1 MANLSERG
9 PPAPNSEAPEDP
21 AYWEPT
27 VAFLRFTIAFVLAG
41 SLLLSAALLLFAQH
55 QQVRAGIALAF
66 GLVAVASALI
76 FVQGRVKA
84 AFLFLG
90 AGIWGLTTLATFAL
104 GGAQAA
110 IAQMYPLMI
119 LLAGWLLSTRA
130 AIVVAV
136 LSSVAVL
143 GVALLEQSGLLVASP
158 PMIPAVRWIIPAMV
172 FALTAVLIH
181 YFVRAYRSR
190 LQELRESE
198 ARFHSLSR
206 LSSDWFWEQD
216 SELRF
221 VSTSGGEHGFGG
233 ITALDHVGRRRWEL
247 PGTEIVGQGWEE
259 HRAALEARQSFRDVI
274 LRRRSADGVIHYVS
288 VAGEPVFDAAGAFIG
303 YRGVAT
309 DVTQRIEAEQQARD
323 ADERLRLAIEYLGES
338 IAITDADDRI
348 VMANRVFRE
357 LNGNTHL
364 VEPGHLYEDHLRAG
378 IALGNFPEAI
388 GREEA
393 WLAARL
399 ERRRIGG
406 QIDVKRQEGTWLK
419 VTDQRL
425 PDGGMVHFALD
436 VTDIKKAEELLRQAL
451 ENLGEMI
458 CLTDA
463 EDRIVLANRRMLEFN
478 AQVAEYLAPGRGYD
492 EHLRAGIRLGLFP
505 DAEGRED
512 AWVAERMSYRRAP
525 RGPVERRR
533 QDGRWLLVDD
543 QVLPDG
549 SIISWGVEITDAKRA
564 EEALRALNVDL
575 ERRVAERTAQLEA
588 SNRELESFSYS
599 VSHDL
604 RAPLR
609 AVTGFSKL
617 LLEQEGPKLSSEAR
631 RYLGVIDANGRRMGS
646 LIDALLALGR
656 YTRVELNKVAVDMG
670 RLAQEVADELAPSW
684 PGSKIEVGPL
694 PPALGNA
701 TLLKQVLL
709 NLVGNALKYSAN
721 VPAPRVEVRAA
732 GGRYVVSDNGVGFD
746 MAYVDKL
753 FKPFERLHTEREF
766 EGTGIGL
773 AIVKLI
779 VERHGGS
786 IEARSTEGG
795 GASFSFMLGR
805 D

>member
-1 MANLSERG
+1 M
-9 PPAPNSEAPEDP
+9 
-21 AYWEPT
+21 
-27 VAFLRFTIAFVLAG
+27 VALLRFAIAFVLAG
-41 SLLLSAALLLFAQH
+41 SLLLSAALLLFAPH
-55 QQVRAGIALAF
+55 QQGRVGIALAF

-76 FVQGRVKA
+76 FGGGRTKA

-90 AGIWGLTTLATFAL
+90 AGIWGLTTFSIFAL
-104 GGAQAA
+104 GGSQAA
-110 IAQMYPLMI
+110 IVVIYPLMI
-119 LLAGWLLSTRA
+119 LLAGWLVSTRA
-130 AIVVAV
+130 GIAVAV
-136 LSSVAVL
+136 LSAMAMLAVTL
-143 GVALLEQSGLLVASP
+143 MEQFGWLSGARP
-158 PMIPAVRWIIPAMV
+158 GIPEVRWIVQTMV
-172 FALTAVLIH
+172 FALTAVLVH
-181 YFVRAYRSR
+181 YFVPAYHR
-190 LQELRESE
+190 QQQFRESE
-198 ARFHSLSR
+198 ARFHRLSR

-216 SELRF
+216 AELRY
-221 VSTSGGEHGFGG
+221 VSTSGGEDGFGG

-247 PGTEIVGQGWEE
+247 PGTEIVGQGWDE
-259 HRAALEARQSFRDVI
+259 HRAVLEARQSFRDLI
-274 LRRRSADGVIHYVS
+274 LRRRSVDGAIHYVS
-288 VAGEPVFDAAGAFIG
+288 VAGEPVFDAAGAFAG
-303 YRGVAT
+303 YHGVAR
-309 DVTQRIEAEQQARD
+309 DVTQRVAAELQARE
-323 ADERLRLAIEYLGES
+323 ADNRLRFAIEHLGES
-338 IAITDADDRI
+338 IAITDAEDRI
-348 VMANRVFRE
+348 FVANRAFRE

-364 VEPGHLYEDHLRAG
+364 VEPGRRYEEHIDAG
-378 IALGNFPEAI
+378 IALGNYPDAI
-388 GREEA
+388 GREAA
-393 WLAARL
+393 WLEARL
-399 ERRRIGG
+399 ERCRSGG
-406 QIDVKRQEGTWLK
+406 QIEVKRHGGTWLQ

-425 PDGGMVHFALD
+425 PDGGMIHFALD
-436 VTDIKKAEELLRQAL
+436 VTDIKKSGELLRQAL

-463 EDRIVLANRRMLEFN
+463 ADRIVLANRRMLDFN
-478 AQVAEYLAPGRGYD
+478 APVAEYLAAGRGYD

-512 AWVAERMSYRRAP
+512 AWVAERMSYRRTS

-533 QDGRWLLVDD
+533 QDGRWLVVDD

-549 SIISWGVEITDAKRA
+549 SIISWGVEITEAKRA
-564 EEALRALNVDL
+564 EQALRNINVDL

-588 SNRELESFSYS
+588 SNRALESFSYS

-617 LLEQEGPKLSSEAR
+617 LLDQEGPKLSPEAQ
-631 RYLGVIDANGRRMGS
+631 RYLGVIDANGRRMGN

-656 YTRVELNKVAVDMG
+656 VSHEELNKAAIDMG
-670 RLAQEVADELAPSW
+670 RLAQEVADELAPSR
-684 PGSKIEVGPL
+684 PGARIEIGPL

-721 VPAPRVEVRAA
+721 VPAPRVEVRAE
-732 GGRYVVSDNGVGFD
+732 GGRYVVSDNGAGFD

-779 VERHGGS
+779 VERHGGRIKAS
-786 IEARSTEGG
+786 STEGG
-795 GASFSFMLGR
+795 GASFSFTLGG